1 MSHTPSYS
9 PVLDSLENI
18 RENLIEDSNPITN
31 PFYYAQ
37 DRQSWYDEVATKT
50 CEQSRREKSEEKIK
64 KKKIKSNSLKNT
76 SFIMRK
82 ETGDVRHLIQIII
95 HDLDDRNIDEINT
108 ESGNAAVNVQHLV
121 TSAYDDIMDETE
133 HLVCV

>member
-1 MSHTPSYS
+1 MSHTSFYS

-18 RENLIEDSNPITN
+18 RENLIEDSNPIIN

-37 DRQSWYDEVATKT
+37 DRQGWYDEVATKT
-50 CEQSRREKSEEKIK
+50 CEQSRRQKSEEKIL

-82 ETGDVRHLIQIII
+82 ETGDVRHLIKIII
-95 HDLDDRNIDEINT
+95 HGLDGRNIDEINT
-108 ESGNAAVNVQHLV
+108 ESGNAAVNVQYLV
-121 TSAYDDIMDETE
+121 TSAYDDIY
-133 HLVCV
+133 HQN